1 MKVDKSQRR
10 ENGAQLTKFTQTGVG
25 WADAIREHCMDIE
38 LAAGIRCQCFIRPRH
53 SEVKHKRM
61 IKEVYMYMFE

>member
-25 WADAIREHCMDIE
+25 WADAFREHCMDIE

-61 IKEVYMYMFE
+61 IKEVNEMYV